1 MSVKL
6 VHEHILMR
14 DEIKRLR
21 EGNRKQIN
29 KREKSKKQI
38 PNMGSLTEL
47 PDPTANVG
55 GEEGVSVRYI
65 SNPTPAPE
73 PQVEPTLPVLAPVR
87 QQTTCSLCMG
97 KGHRYTTCPKRFK
110 LSI

>member
-6 VHEHILMR
+6 VHEHILIR

-21 EGNRKQIN
+21 EGNRKQIK

-38 PNMGSLTEL
+38 PNIGSLTEL
-47 PDPTANVG
+47 PDPTANMG
-55 GEEGVSVRYI
+55 GEEDVSVRYI

-73 PQVEPTLPVLAPVR
+73 P
-87 QQTTCSLCMG
+87 
-97 KGHRYTTCPKRFK
+97 
-110 LSI
+110 

>member
-6 VHEHILMR
+6 VHEHILIR
-14 DEIKRLR
+14 DKIKRLR
-21 EGNRKQIN
+21 EENRKQTK
-29 KREKSKKQI
+29 KRERSKKQI

-47 PDPTANVG
+47 PGPNTYVG
-55 GEEGVSVRYI
+55 GEEGFSVRYI

-87 QQTTCSLCMG
+87 RQTTCSLCMG
-97 KGHRYTTCPKRFK
+97 KGHRFTTCPQKV
-110 LSI
+110 